1 MGVHHGRWFG
11 TEFPARNDGDVA
23 QAHALFANLVGVVAG
38 IHQIVKT
45 GHALR
50 RQQRQRHGRLR
61 IVERGRGQHATDGIC
76 PSATSICNLKPIQ
89 KDLLPL
95 LLVLQ
100 PTSQARG
107 KSANICSN
115 VIVPEHCRSS
125 LVICSGLFAFFDFLW
140 WDRRGGGA
148 AAGP

>member
-1 MGVHHGRWFG
+1 
-11 TEFPARNDGDVA
+11 VA

-45 GHALR
+45 STRCAVSSG
-50 RQQRQRHGRLR
+50 QRHGCLR
-61 IVERGRGQHATDGIC
+61 IVERGRSQHATDGIC
-76 PSATSICNLKPIQ
+76 PSATSRCNLKPIQ

-107 KSANICSN
+107 KSANIWSN

-125 LVICSGLFAFFDFLW
+125 LVICSGLFGFFDFLW

-148 AAGP
+148 AGRTLG